1 MSKVKFRL
9 QKVLEIICD
18 IEFIMDNSSLKITQ
32 AVEDRVL
39 KPAIRM
45 NLNMLRFKNK

>member
-9 QKVLEIICD
+9 EKVLDIICD
-18 IEFIMDNSSLKITQ
+18 IEFIMDSNSLKITQ
-32 AVEDRVL
+32 AVENRIL

-45 NLNMLRFKNK
+45 NLIRIAE

>member
-18 IEFIMDNSSLKITQ
+18 IEFIMDNNSLKITQ
-32 AVEDRVL
+32 AIEDRVL
-39 KPAIRM
+39 FHQNIE
-45 NLNMLRFKNK
+45 LLLLRYL